1 MFLKPQHQ
9 TVLSIIMQ
17 ASPLSFKRQAENK
30 LGSIRKKLRFVQQ
43 NRRKLKIKVSC
54 LTQVI
59 TSVKEKLLISSS
71 CAEMLDNSFSGV
83 HKTLLSRKVQGK
95 RSKVS
100 EELRSFAIDSALLFR
115 QSL

>member
-59 TSVKEKLLISSS
+59 TSVKEKLLISSG
-71 CAEMLDNSFSGV
+71 CAEMLENSFSGV
-83 HKTLLSRKVQGK
+83 HKTLLSRRVLDKGQK
-95 RSKVS
+95 CRRSCVH
-100 EELRSFAIDSALLFR
+100 LR
-115 QSL
+115 